1 MHELFL
7 TAVVPDV
14 DIERAKALL
23 QGLSGMTAR
32 GTVHRILYFAGPP
45 QPRGLAV
52 KRAIPQPIQPAQGRL
67 WAELHQQMM
76 RQSFVLQARYP
87 VNRDELGATPAA
99 SPGAAAILNG
109 SAPGTLRWTDIPD
122 PTGGSSATEIM
133 RMITQRKKV
142 ELADTRNL
150 PAILTDNGYRFKS
163 ELIEESFI
171 FYNNGNE
178 YVLVRY
184 HRLPSSAPAAP
195 GTPPTPLSALPTW
208 DSITNVPGGPP
219 SGAPPVDPSRQW
231 LFFVRRHV
239 LDDTSPEKMKKAVEE
254 LEAARTQ
261 LTGIFAFV
269 PVDRRAHDTRVERP
283 AGGVNNAPAPASQA
297 QKLRT

>member
-7 TAVVPDV
+7 TAVVPDT

-67 WAELHQQMM
+67 WTELHQQMV

-87 VNRDELGATPAA
+87 VNRDELGAAPGPAT
-99 SPGAAAILNG
+99 SPGAAAILSG
-109 SAPGTLRWTDIPD
+109 AAQGTLRWTDIPD
-122 PTGGSSATEIM
+122 PTGGSSATGIT
-133 RMITQRKKV
+133 RLVTQRKKV
-142 ELADTRNL
+142 ELPETRNL

-171 FYNNGNE
+171 FYSNGNE
-178 YVLVRY
+178 YVLARY
-184 HRLPSSAPAAP
+184 HRLPSAAPAAP
-195 GTPPTPLSALPTW
+195 GTPLTPLAALPSW
-208 DSITNVPGGPP
+208 DQITNSAG
-219 SGAPPVDPSRQW
+219 VDPSRQW

-239 LDDTSPEKMKKAVEE
+239 VDDTSPDKMKKALEA
-254 LEAARTQ
+254 LEAARAQ

-269 PVDRRAHDTRVERP
+269 PVDRRAHDTRIERP
-283 AGGVNNAPAPASQA
+283 AGGGNVGLPGAQA

>member
-45 QPRGLAV
+45 QPRGLSV

-67 WAELHQQMM
+67 WAELHQQMS

-87 VNRDELGATPAA
+87 VNRDELGAEPAA

-109 SAPGTLRWTDIPD
+109 SAQGTLRWTDIPD
-122 PTGGSSATEIM
+122 PTGGSNATGIM
-133 RMITQRKKV
+133 RMVTQRKKV

-150 PAILTDNGYRFKS
+150 PTILTDNGYR
-163 ELIEESFI
+163 
-171 FYNNGNE
+171 
-178 YVLVRY
+178 
-184 HRLPSSAPAAP
+184 
-195 GTPPTPLSALPTW
+195 
-208 DSITNVPGGPP
+208 
-219 SGAPPVDPSRQW
+219 
-231 LFFVRRHV
+231 
-239 LDDTSPEKMKKAVEE
+239 
-254 LEAARTQ
+254 
-261 LTGIFAFV
+261 
-269 PVDRRAHDTRVERP
+269 
-283 AGGVNNAPAPASQA
+283 
-297 QKLRT
+297 